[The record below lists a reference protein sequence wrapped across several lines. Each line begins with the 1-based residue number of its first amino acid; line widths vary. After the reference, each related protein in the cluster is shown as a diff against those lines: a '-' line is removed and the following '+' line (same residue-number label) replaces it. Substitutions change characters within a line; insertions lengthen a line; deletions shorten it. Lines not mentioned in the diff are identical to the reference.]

1 MFINE
6 KLKLLTFLLLSFS
19 VTMTITPPPNMS
31 ICPKKRI
38 SIKIPFNGRRPEP
51 TWWVYCDNNTVII
64 TPDNATYVNSDLIT
78 WETLKLKN
86 NPLLLILLKLQSE
99 ITIHNKTLTSLYIE
113 SAVNSINYTF
123 PRDWIEY
130 SVKTYKDWPKWA
142 VLNNLAKSYNKTRSK
157 SILMHFRRIHK

>member
-1 MFINE
+1 MNE
-6 KLKLLTFLLLSFS
+6 LD
-19 VTMTITPPPNMS
+19 
-31 ICPKKRI
+31 
-38 SIKIPFNGRRPEP
+38 E
-51 TWWVYCDNNTVII
+51 YTVII

-123 PRDWIEY
+123 PRD
-130 SVKTYKDWPKWA
+130 
-142 VLNNLAKSYNKTRSK
+142 
-157 SILMHFRRIHK
+157 

>member
-1 MFINE
+1 MKSWNY
-6 KLKLLTFLLLSFS
+6 LLSFS
-19 VTMTITPPPNMS
+19 SRSRWPWRLRLHQT
-31 ICPKKRI
+31 CPFVPKNEFLLRFL
-38 SIKIPFNGRRPEP
+38 STGGGLNRPDE
-51 TWWVYCDNNTVII
+51 YTVII

-78 WETLKLKN
+78 WEALKLKN

-130 SVKTYKDWPKWA
+130 SVKTCKDWPKWA